1 MLSSFSKASG
11 FAFKEDLRTKIELK
25 ITYVVACVVVVAS
38 VPLILTESASSQQ
51 PNHLYLDPVCYLLDE
66 CAAPMGISTYS
77 NVMTTTECDTDQL
90 KLTYLNP
97 RETKH
102 EYLNSILWNVV
113 NKNT

>member
-1 MLSSFSKASG
+1 MVAG
-11 FAFKEDLRTKIELK
+11 
-25 ITYVVACVVVVAS
+25 VVLVAS
-38 VPLILTESASSQQ
+38 VILILTESASSQQ
-51 PNHLYLDPVCYLLDE
+51 PNHLYLDPVYYELDE
-66 CAAPMGISTYS
+66 CAASMEISTYS

-97 RETKH
+97 KETKH